1 MIPMNIVYNGE
12 KKNLPFEQLHKIFIA
27 VGWSDD
33 AEMSDEMR
41 AGFMQPW
48 HNSTLVVSAWNGDK
62 LVGAV
67 RVLSDTIFR
76 SIIYDLLVL
85 PEFQNK
91 GIGTE
96 LVRRCI
102 EHFPNS
108 EWLVETAQ
116 DISGYYE
123 KIGFKRDNSDIFLKI
138 PCRLFTNIQETRR
151 LKDEQTDKRTIQ

>member
-1 MIPMNIVYNGE
+1 LIILYALLTQKVSEQMNIVYNDE
-12 KKNLPFEQLHKIFIA
+12 KKDLPIEQLHKIFIA
-27 VGWSDD
+27 VGWSDGD
-33 AEMSDEMR
+33 ELSDGMR

-48 HNSTLVVSAWNGDK
+48 LNSTLVVSAWDGDK

-108 EWLVETAQ
+108 EWLIQTTQ

-123 KIGFKRDNSDIFLKI
+123 KIGFKRDNSDVFLKI
-138 PCRLFTNIQETRR
+138 PLDRILLF
-151 LKDEQTDKRTIQ
+151 LC

>member
-1 MIPMNIVYNGE
+1 MLVQKVSEQMNIVYNDE
-12 KKNLPFEQLHKIFIA
+12 KKNLPLEQLHKIFIA
-27 VGWSDD
+27 VGWSDGG
-33 AEMSDEMR
+33 EMPDEMR

-48 HNSTLVVSAWNGDK
+48 LNSTLVVSAWDGDK

-108 EWLVETAQ
+108 EWLVETMQ

-123 KIGFKRDNSDIFLKI
+123 KIGFKRDNSDVFLKI
-138 PCRLFTNIQETRR
+138 PCRLFANMQ
-151 LKDEQTDKRTIQ
+151 